1 MTRYTKNAN
10 GHYLIQGHKY
20 EMLEGSRAQVMH
32 GTAFK
37 TSGGLKKHE
46 LLQNKSGRIV
56 SRKKHGTAKRENRLV
71 KAGYGTKKG
80 HFGAVKLGSHSR
92 SRRSKKMRG
101 GFSYG
106 NNVSPADF
114 GDAVSVPSGPGA
126 VSESASHT
134 GGRRHKRRRG
144 RRSGRG
150 GAPAPDMTAMMAT
163 LTKGLSSATSSAIS
177 PVTSAI
183 KAVSPTSPTVS
194 QKAGR
199 RKSRRHRRR

>member
-10 GHYLIQGHKY
+10 GHYLIHGHKY

-101 GFSYG
+101 GFSSG
-106 NNVSPADF
+106 NNMSPSDF
-114 GDAVSVPSGPGA
+114 GDGSGSDASGPA
-126 VSESASHT
+126 SVSHT
-134 GGRRHKRRRG
+134 GGRRGRGRSGRRRRG
-144 RRSGRG
+144 GAT
-150 GAPAPDMTAMMAT
+150 APAAPDVSAMIAT
-163 LTKGLSSATSSAIS
+163 LSKGLTGATTTAANSITA
-177 PVTSAI
+177 PM
-183 KAVSPTSPTVS
+183 KALVSPPTS

-199 RKSRRHRRR
+199 RRRQRRH

>member
-10 GHYLIQGHKY
+10 GHYLIHGHKY

-37 TSGGLKKHE
+37 TSGGLKKPD
-46 LLQNKSGRIV
+46 LLQNKCGRIV

-80 HFGAVKLGSHSR
+80 HFGVVKLGSHSR

-101 GFSYG
+101 GFSSG
-106 NNVSPADF
+106 NNMSPSDF
-114 GDAVSVPSGPGA
+114 GDGSGSDASGPA
-126 VSESASHT
+126 SVSHT
-134 GGRRHKRRRG
+134 GGRRGRG
-144 RRSGRG
+144 RGRSGRKG
-150 GAPAPDMTAMMAT
+150 GAPDMTAMIAT
-163 LTKGLSSATSSAIS
+163 LSKGLTGATTTAANSITA
-177 PVTSAI
+177 PM
-183 KAVSPTSPTVS
+183 KALVSPPTS

-199 RKSRRHRRR
+199 KHRKHRR